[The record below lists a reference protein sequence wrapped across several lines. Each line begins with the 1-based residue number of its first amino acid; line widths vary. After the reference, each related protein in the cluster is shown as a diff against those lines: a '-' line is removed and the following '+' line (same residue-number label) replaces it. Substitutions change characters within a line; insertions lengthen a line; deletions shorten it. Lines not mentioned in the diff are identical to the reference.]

1 MFGKKKREKEKREP
15 FNLKKEIKLLPGYL
29 ILILW
34 VALTVVMIGWI
45 FAASLSTPKEIN
57 SGNVLKFASG
67 LHFENYALAWKAQN
81 VSVFFM
87 NSLIYATVSCVMI
100 ILISAPAA
108 YVLSRFTFLGNKTIK
123 TGLVMA
129 MSIPAIMI
137 IMPLFSVTTK
147 AHIPGRLTLIVL
159 YICMNI
165 PFTTTFLLN
174 FFGTLSRTYEEAAAV
189 DGCPPMKTFWT
200 IMLPLAQP
208 GIITVSIF
216 NFLAVW
222 NEYFMSLIF
231 ASSDSSKSVGVGL
244 VNLVNSM
251 KYTGELGG
259 LFAAVIIVFLPTFLI
274 YLFLS
279 EKIIAGVT
287 GGGIKG

>member
-1 MFGKKKREKEKREP
+1 MAKKEKENNREP
-15 FNLKKEIKLLPGYL
+15 WNWKKELKLVPGYL
-29 ILILW
+29 ILVLW
-34 VALTVVMIGWI
+34 VVLTFVMIGWI
-45 FAASLSTPKEIN
+45 FAASLSTAKEIN
-57 SGNVLKFASG
+57 KGELFQFASG
-67 LHFENYALAWKAQN
+67 FHFENYVNAWKAQN

-87 NSLIYATVSCVMI
+87 NSLFYASVSCVFI
-100 ILISAPAA
+100 VLISAPAA
-108 YVLSRFTFLGNKTIK
+108 YVLSRYTFLGNKTIK

-137 IMPLFSVTTK
+137 ILPLYSMTSSMK
-147 AHIPGRLTLIVL
+147 ISGRLILLVL
-159 YICMNI
+159 YICLNV

-174 FFGTLSRTYEEAAAV
+174 FFGTLSKTYEEAAAV

-208 GIITVSIF
+208 GIITVTIF

-231 ASSDSSKSVGVGL
+231 ASEDKLKSVGVGL
-244 VNLVNSM
+244 VTLINAM
-251 KYTGELGG
+251 KYNGDLGG
-259 LFAAVIIVFLPTFLI
+259 LFAAVIIVFMPTFILYI
-274 YLFLS
+274 FLS

>member
-1 MFGKKKREKEKREP
+1 MARKKKVKEIREP
-15 FNLKKEIKLLPGYL
+15 WNWKKELTLLPGYL
-29 ILILW
+29 VLIIW
-34 VALTVVMIGWI
+34 VAFTFIMIGWI
-45 FAASLSTPKEIN
+45 FAASFSTAREIN
-57 SGNVLKFASG
+57 KGEIFQFATG
-67 LHFENYALAWKAQN
+67 FHFENYVNAWKAQN

-87 NSLIYATVSCVMI
+87 NSLLYATVSCVFI

-108 YVLSRFTFLGNKTIK
+108 YVLSRYTFLGNKTFK

-137 IMPLFSVTTK
+137 ILPLFSLTTK
-147 AHIPGRLTLIVL
+147 MHISGRLTLMVL
-159 YICMNI
+159 YICMNV

-174 FFGTLSRTYEEAAAV
+174 FFGTLSKTYEEAAAV
-189 DGCPPMKTFWT
+189 DGCPPMKTFWK

-208 GIITVSIF
+208 GIVTVTIF

-231 ASSDSSKSVGVGL
+231 ASSDSMKSVGVGL
-244 VNLVNSM
+244 VTLINAM
-251 KYTGELGG
+251 KYNGDYGG
-259 LFAAVIIVFLPTFLI
+259 LFAAVIIVFMPTFLLYI
-274 YLFLS
+274 FLS

>member
-1 MFGKKKREKEKREP
+1 MAKKREKKGHEP
-15 FNLKKEIKLLPGYL
+15 WNWKKEAKLLPGYI

-34 VALTVVMIGWI
+34 LILTVVMIGWI
-45 FAASLSTPKEIN
+45 FGASLSTSREIN
-57 SGNVLKFASG
+57 KGEVFQFASG
-67 LHFENYALAWKAQN
+67 FHFENYINAWKAQN

-87 NSLIYATVSCVMI
+87 NSLFYAVISCVLI
-100 ILISAPAA
+100 IAISAPAA
-108 YVLSRFTFLGNKTIK
+108 YVLARYTFLGNKTFK
-123 TGLVMA
+123 TGLIMA

-137 IMPLFSVTTK
+137 IMPLFSITSTY
-147 AHIPGRLTLIVL
+147 HLSGRLVLIVL
-159 YICMNI
+159 YVCMNI

-189 DGCPPMKTFWT
+189 DGCPPMKTFWK

-208 GIITVSIF
+208 GIVTVTIF

-222 NEYFMSLIF
+222 NEYFMSMIF
-231 ASSDSSKSVGVGL
+231 ASSDSMKSVGVGL
-244 VNLVNSM
+244 VTLINAM
-251 KYTGELGG
+251 KYNGDYGG
-259 LFAAVIIVFLPTFLI
+259 LFAAVVIVFTPTFLLYI
-274 YLFLS
+274 FLS